1 LQLRDLTRTIVNKWL
16 AHKLINK
23 QVYDALEGLV
33 SLNEKMEAHA
43 KLMDQKIKEMDDTL
57 EDGKRVRC

>member
-1 LQLRDLTRTIVNKWL
+1 VNKWL